1 MVLVDRL
8 GQTTRIEFDRIER
21 NPRLDA
27 SIFSFTPP
35 PGVDVVGRA
44 PEGGG

>member
-1 MVLVDRL
+1 MRL
-8 GQTTRIEFDRIER
+8 EFEHIER
-21 NPRLDA
+21 NPRLDL
-27 SIFSFTPP
+27 STFSFTPP